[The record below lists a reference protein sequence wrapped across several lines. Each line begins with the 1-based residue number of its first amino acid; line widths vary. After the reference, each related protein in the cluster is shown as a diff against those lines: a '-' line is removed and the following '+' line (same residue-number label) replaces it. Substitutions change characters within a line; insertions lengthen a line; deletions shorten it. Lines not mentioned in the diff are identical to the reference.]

1 MVRDRRAIGET
12 AKIIK
17 MEQQL
22 YLNTREDA
30 GYRFMGVPTLTRA
43 TGETTNGAF
52 GMIEHWEMPVGF
64 ASPYHTHH
72 REDESFYV
80 LEGKVGF
87 VCGGE
92 WLEAGPGAFV
102 YGPRDIAHG
111 LKVIG
116 ERPVRML
123 VMCTPAGFE
132 RFVLDQATPIAEPP
146 PPPDMQR
153 LMALAERHGIEIHGP
168 LPKAPAEFGR

>member
-1 MVRDRRAIGET
+1 MVGTYIQLTHTPFGKLNSFALNAVSSRKPAAIIPL
-12 AKIIK
+12 AI
-17 MEQQL
+17 
-22 YLNTREDA
+22 
-30 GYRFMGVPTLTRA
+30 
-43 TGETTNGAF
+43 
-52 GMIEHWEMPVGF
+52 
-64 ASPYHTHH
+64 
-72 REDESFYV
+72 SFVY
-80 LEGKVGF
+80 
-87 VCGGE
+87 GGE

-111 LKVIG
+111 FKAIG

-146 PPPDMQR
+146 SPPDMER

-168 LPKAPAEFGR
+168 LPEAPAEFGR